1 MNCII
6 NIVNYKLTWGGGK
19 LTKPYNINDCECLTI
34 NKYLEIDNF
43 FYSFF
48 VV

>member
-6 NIVNYKLTWGGGK
+6 NIVNYKLTEGSK
-19 LTKPYNINDCECLTI
+19 LTKPYNISDCECLTI
-34 NKYLEIDNF
+34 DKYLEIDNF